1 MKPISKIRILIV
13 EDSAFM
19 RIALEKMLR
28 EEPDF
33 EIIATAGNGQ
43 EALEKVLRLKPDV
56 VTMDIEMPVMDGL
69 AALKEIMRIQPT
81 PVLMVSSLTQNGAQ
95 ASLDAMD
102 LGAVDYVPKP
112 GSTLSMSVFNLK
124 EDLIRKV
131 RAAAGGMP
139 RIIKHRLAD
148 IGQKRPPAGITAQ
161 NTRIEKLVMIGASTG
176 GPPAVRSVLS
186 PLPTNLPAPVIVAQ
200 HMPPTFTTAFAQR
213 LNSMCNLRV
222 KEAVHGEILQ
232 NSVAYVCPGDFQ
244 TRFERQ
250 PDGKITF
257 LITPNR
263 SEGLRFAPCIDT
275 VFAAASQLVGT
286 GTLGIILTGMGDNG
300 VEGLLKIRE
309 AGGFTI
315 AQDKTTSVVFGM
327 PRAAAERN
335 AAARI
340 LPLQDMA
347 KEIEIFLR

>member
-1 MKPISKIRILIV
+1 MKPKSKIRILIV

-28 EEPDF
+28 DEPDF

-69 AALKEIMRIQPT
+69 VALKEIMRAQPT

-95 ASLDAMD
+95 ATLDAMD

-112 GSTLSMSVFNLK
+112 GSTLSMSVFDLK
-124 EDLIRKV
+124 TDLIRKV
-131 RAAAGGMP
+131 RGAASGMP
-139 RIIKHRLAD
+139 LIIRHRIAD
-148 IGQKRPPAGITAQ
+148 IGQKRTTVGVTTQ
-161 NTRIEKLVMIGASTG
+161 NTRIGKIIVIGASTG
-176 GPPAVRSVLS
+176 GPPAVRSVIS
-186 PLPTNLPAPVIVAQ
+186 PLPANLSAPVLIAQ

-222 KEAVHGEILQ
+222 KEAVHGEVLQ

-244 TRFERQ
+244 TRLELQ
-250 PDGKITF
+250 PDGKLTF

-263 SEGLRFAPCIDT
+263 AENLRFAPCIDT
-275 VFAAASQLVGT
+275 VFISASRLLGT
-286 GTLGIILTGMGDNG
+286 GVLGLILTGMGDNG
-300 VEGLLKIRE
+300 VDGLLKIRE

-315 AQDKTTSVVFGM
+315 AQDKTTSVVYGM
-327 PRAAAERN
+327 PRAASERN
-335 AAARI
+335 AAARV
-340 LPLQDMA
+340 LPLHEMH
-347 KEIEIFLR
+347 KEIELFLR